1 MNVAWSTDH
10 GLDIHANAIGAK
22 HDLPHKESHPPV
34 TLPVAIVGAGPV
46 GLTTA
51 LGLAHY
57 GVPFVLFEDEDRL
70 STETKAGTTL
80 ARSLEIWRR
89 FGVAASVLQRSMRV
103 DEIGDID
110 RRTNQARRPVELSV
124 LANETR
130 FPFVVNLPQQ
140 DMEPALAEPVR
151 GRLQLAH
158 RLVRF
163 EQKSDRVVLHLKT
176 PHGQTTAEASYL
188 LGCDGGRST
197 VREQLRIPVEGKS
210 LPVKYSLVDLEV
222 DLDIANPRD
231 YPYLAYFSDAQ
242 EWMILVRHPH
252 CWRFL
257 FPLPPGREEPSAEEL
272 RDKVLSFIGEA
283 ENVRVLGK
291 VTYQVHHR
299 VAAQWRRGRVFLM
312 GDAAHLITPMWAL
325 GINTGLLDCSNLCWR
340 LAWHLRGWADER
352 VLDGYEREQKP
363 VALLGAGEM
372 AESARRYVGKESDAA
387 GDIAADAWGNACT
400 RAMLGVRLDVDG
412 RGDWSML
419 KRTREPPLRPGD
431 RIPDW
436 PLHSAA
442 GGELRVHDLTA
453 DGFAALYFA
462 DARRRPEIPDNT
474 SPALR
479 HYLVSRWDAPLDS
492 GLRERALFDPGG
504 AFERRVGCPA
514 GTLVLVRPDEHI
526 AAIEPIAPGA
536 AERRYAAIVGRAPP
550 SP

>member
-1 MNVAWSTDH
+1 M
-10 GLDIHANAIGAK
+10 
-22 HDLPHKESHPPV
+22 

-57 GVPFVLFEDEDRL
+57 RVPFVLFEDEDRL

-80 ARSLEIWRR
+80 SRSLEIWRR
-89 FGVAASVLQRSMRV
+89 FGVASSVLRRSMRV

-110 RRTNQARRPVELSV
+110 RQTNQPRRAVQLSV
-124 LANETR
+124 LGRETR
-130 FPFVVNLPQQ
+130 FPFVINLPQQ
-140 DMEPALAEPVR
+140 DMEPVLAEPVR
-151 GRLQLAH
+151 GRLRLSH
-158 RLVRF
+158 RLTRF
-163 EQKSDRVVLHLKT
+163 EQKADRVMLHFNT
-176 PHGQTTAEASYL
+176 PNGDKTAEAKYL

-197 VREQLRIPVEGKS
+197 VREQLGIPVEGRS

-231 YPYLAYFSDAQ
+231 YPYLAYFSDAR

-257 FPLPPGREEPSAEEL
+257 FPLPLGQDEPSADEL
-272 RDKVLSFIGEA
+272 RDKVLSFIGEVKK
-283 ENVRVLGK
+283 VRVIGK

-299 VAAQWRRGRVFLM
+299 VANQWRRERVFLM

-340 LAWHLRGWADER
+340 LAWYLRGWADER
-352 VLDGYEREQKP
+352 VLDGYEREQRP

-372 AESARRYVGKESDAA
+372 AESARRYVSKEGDDASQL
-387 GDIAADAWGNACT
+387 AADVWGNACT

-412 RGDWSML
+412 RGDWSMV
-419 KRTREPPLRPGD
+419 KHQQEPALRPGD
-431 RIPDW
+431 RVPDW
-436 PLHSAA
+436 LLQGPA
-442 GGELRVHDLTA
+442 GDEVRVHDLTA

-462 DARRRPEIPDNT
+462 DARRRPEIPKNT
-474 SPALR
+474 SPALK

-504 AFERRVGCPA
+504 AFEQRAGCQP
-514 GTLVLVRPDEHI
+514 GTLMLVRPDEHI

-536 AERRYAAIVGRAPP
+536 AERKYAGIVGKDPP
-550 SP
+550 Q

>member
-1 MNVAWSTDH
+1 
-10 GLDIHANAIGAK
+10 
-22 HDLPHKESHPPV
+22 V

-57 GVPFVLFEDEDRL
+57 RIPFLLFEDEDRL

-80 ARSLEIWRR
+80 SRSLEIWRR
-89 FGVAASVLQRSMRV
+89 FGVVASVLQRSMRV

-110 RRTNQARRPVELSV
+110 RQTNEPRHTVRLSV
-124 LANETR
+124 LVSETR
-130 FPFVVNLPQQ
+130 FPFAINLPQQ
-140 DMEPALAEPVR
+140 DMEPALAAPVAD
-151 GRLQLAH
+151 RLHLSH
-158 RLVRF
+158 RLVGF
-163 EQKSDRVVLHLKT
+163 EQKSDRVLLHIKT
-176 PHGQTTAEASYL
+176 PSGEKTVEACYL

-197 VREQLRIPVEGKS
+197 VREQLGIPVEGQS

-231 YPYLAYFSDAQ
+231 YPYLAYFSDAK

-257 FPLPPGREEPSAEEL
+257 FPLPPDRQEPTAAEL
-272 RDKVLSFIGEA
+272 RGKVLSFIGDA
-283 ENVRVLGK
+283 KNVRVVGK

-299 VAAQWRRGRVFLM
+299 VANQWRSGRVFLM

-340 LAWHLRGWADER
+340 LAWHLRGWADES
-352 VLDGYEREQKP
+352 VLDAYEREQKP

-372 AESARRYVGKESDAA
+372 AETARRYVGKESDSAT
-387 GDIAADAWGNACT
+387 GMGVDVWGNACT

-412 RGDWSML
+412 RGDWSMV
-419 KRTREPPLRPGD
+419 KHEAEPALRPGD
-431 RIPDW
+431 RVPDW
-436 PLHSAA
+436 LLQGSD
-442 GGELRVHDLTA
+442 GGEIRVHDLTA

-462 DARRRPEIPDNT
+462 DARRRPEIPNND

-479 HYLVSRWDAPLDS
+479 HYLVSRWDAPFDS
-492 GLRERALFDPGG
+492 GLRNRALFDPGG
-504 AFERRVGCPA
+504 AFERRVGCPSGA
-514 GTLVLVRPDEHI
+514 LMLVRPDEHI
-526 AAIEPIAPGA
+526 AAIEPMTPGA
-536 AERRYAAIVGRAPP
+536 AARLYAGIVGRSPP
-550 SP
+550 S